1 MFGVLWQC
9 VCVFFGV
16 HVFLSL
22 KCLRMCV
29 LYIVSTRVYAV
40 FNCVCI
46 TQSSVCSVCMYH
58 MQLRPEA
65 DGCWQP
71 ITTEGPLSA
80 YSSSS
85 SSLFIDP
92 YAGCLAN
99 SVPFLH

>member
-1 MFGVLWQC
+1 MFCVLCLLRCMQC
-9 VCVFFGV
+9 LIVCV
-16 HVFLSL
+16 S
-22 KCLRMCV
+22 
-29 LYIVSTRVYAV
+29 YAAVYAV
-40 FNCVCI
+40 R
-46 TQSSVCSVCMYH
+46 MYH

-99 SVPFLH
+99 SMPFLH

>member
-1 MFGVLWQC
+1 MQC
-9 VCVFFGV
+9 LTV
-16 HVFLSL
+16 
-22 KCLRMCV
+22 
-29 LYIVSTRVYAV
+29 YVSYAAVYA
-40 FNCVCI
+40 
-46 TQSSVCSVCMYH
+46 VCMYH

-92 YAGCLAN
+92 YADVWQIPCLFYIEVLVAPPA
-99 SVPFLH
+99 SVSLWFAYFL

>member
-1 MFGVLWQC
+1 MF
-9 VCVFFGV
+9 
-16 HVFLSL
+16 
-22 KCLRMCV
+22 CV
-29 LYIVSTRVYAV
+29 LCLLGCMQCLTVYVSYAAVYA
-40 FNCVCI
+40 
-46 TQSSVCSVCMYH
+46 VCMYH

-92 YAGCLAN
+92 YADVCQIPCLFYIEVLVAPPA
-99 SVPFLH
+99 SVSLWFAYSL

>member
-1 MFGVLWQC
+1 M
-9 VCVFFGV
+9 
-16 HVFLSL
+16 
-22 KCLRMCV
+22 RMCV
-29 LYIVSTRVYAV
+29 LCIVSTTVYAV

-92 YAGCLAN
+92 YADVCQIPCLFYIEVLVAPPA
-99 SVPFLH
+99 SVSLWFAYFL